1 MGVIIKNG
9 RFYPPTTVGGN
20 KAFYLHQDEYDA
32 LEKKKKDAMY
42 FITSKNIFNLPAKL
56 WYTNYRK

>member
-9 RFYPPTTVGGN
+9 RFYPPTIREN

-42 FITSKNIFNLPAKL
+42 
-56 WYTNYRK
+56 